1 MDTASV
7 TPFDSRNTHVMNIL
21 ILRPA
26 LALAL
31 SFSLAAQAQP
41 APDRLQ
47 RPSPESAVAG
57 RSPLTAI
64 QTLSNRQ
71 VMVGDSGHIL
81 LRTADGN
88 LHQANVP
95 VDLLLTAVYFVNDQQ
110 GWAVGHDGVIVHS
123 DDGGLNWK
131 KQLDGNDIN
140 ALISESAE
148 REANRL
154 RQDLLEHPQDA
165 ARTTA
170 LDNALFAVADVKAAR
185 EGGAA
190 RPLLDVWF
198 RDALQGW
205 AVGSY
210 GMLLATTDGGQS
222 WQYQS
227 SLDNPDRLHLN
238 TVLGLAD
245 GALLVAGEGGQVYRS
260 PDNGMHWQA
269 SITLGPES
277 FYKLLALKNGE
288 ILAMG
293 FGGALFASHDNGTS
307 WQPLNN
313 PVKVAVYGGQQLSDG
328 SVLLAGQGGVVLYS
342 EDGEHF
348 KAWRSRSKFPWLGVG
363 QVSSTQ
369 VALIGS
375 SGLQILPLIELKEHL
390 Q

>member
-1 MDTASV
+1 
-7 TPFDSRNTHVMNIL
+7 MNIL

-31 SFSLAAQAQP
+31 SFSLAAQAQT

-47 RPSPESAVAG
+47 RPSPESAMAG

-64 QTLSNRQ
+64 QTLGNRQ
-71 VMVGDSGHIL
+71 VMVGESGHIL

-95 VDLLLTAVYFVNDQQ
+95 VDLLLTAIYFVNDQQ

-123 DDGGLNWK
+123 DDGGQNWK
-131 KQLDGNDIN
+131 KQLDGNGIN

-154 RQDLLEHPQDA
+154 RQESLEHPQDA
-165 ARTTA
+165 ARATA
-170 LDNALFAVADVKAAR
+170 LDNALFAVDDAKAAL
-185 EGGAA
+185 EGGPA

-210 GMLLATTDGGQS
+210 GMLLATIDGGHS
-222 WQYQS
+222 WHYQS
-227 SLDNPDRLHLN
+227 GLDNPDRLHLN

-245 GALLVAGEGGQVYRS
+245 GTLLVAGEGGKVYRS
-260 PDNGMHWQA
+260 PDNGVHWQA
-269 SITLGPES
+269 GITLGPES
-277 FYKLLALKNGE
+277 IYKLLALKNGE

-293 FGGALFASHDNGTS
+293 FGGALFASHDSGLT
-307 WQPLNN
+307 WQPLSN
-313 PVKVAVYGGQQLSDG
+313 PVKVAVYGGQQLTDG
-328 SVLLAGQGGVVLYS
+328 SVLLAGQGGVVLFS
-342 EDGEHF
+342 DDGEHF
-348 KAWRSRSKFPWLGVG
+348 KPWRSRSKSSWLGVG